1 MTDDT
6 LNDNRVIL
14 CHFDTYS
21 TALVF
26 ARYGTSVLAPAPL
39 PEGAVPLAVLPESD
53 ARHEPE
59 AALAALIARFGL
71 NPAELALVDGFE
83 EWLSDG
89 GRPIRVH
96 VAQFKTFE
104 APRAALAP
112 HGGVF
117 KPISEL
123 RGTAPVE
130 LNLLRRVFNLFMGG
144 R

>member
-1 MTDDT
+1 MTDDI
-6 LNDNRVIL
+6 LNHNRVIL

-26 ARYGTSVLAPAPL
+26 ARYGMSVLAPAPL
-39 PEGAVPLAVLPESD
+39 PDGSAPLAVPPESE
-53 ARHEPE
+53 AGYEPD
-59 AALAALIARFGL
+59 AALAALVARFGL
-71 NPAELALVDGFE
+71 NPAELTLVDGFD

-89 GRPIRVH
+89 DQAIRIH
-96 VAQFKTFE
+96 LAQFKTFE
-104 APRAALAP
+104 APHATLAP